1 MESSEKING
10 CIAIEQAVASIYSTF
25 MKLFPGDKDFWE
37 GLQRDEIDHSS
48 FLQDASSLMIFSE
61 LPTQVQQPSV
71 SFIVKTLEFTQNI
84 KKQILLNPV
93 SLEDAL
99 HIALKL
105 EEPMVETYTNVLIA
119 DSKAVDDKSYFMD
132 LEKMLFEERGH
143 INKIKNMMIGKGFLK
158 IS

>member
-1 MESSEKING
+1 MGSSEKING
-10 CIAIEQAVASIYSTF
+10 CIAIEQAIASIYSTF
-25 MKLFPGDKDFWE
+25 MKLFPGEKDFWE
-37 GLQRDEIDHSS
+37 GLYRDEIDHSS

-61 LPTQVQQPSV
+61 LPPQAQPPLV
-71 SFIVKTLEFTQNI
+71 SFIVKTLEFTQNT
-84 KKQILLNPV
+84 KKQILLNPI

-99 HIALKL
+99 HIAWKL
-105 EEPMVETYTNVLIA
+105 EETMVETYTNVLIT
-119 DSKAVDDKSYFMD
+119 DSKAIDDKSYFMD